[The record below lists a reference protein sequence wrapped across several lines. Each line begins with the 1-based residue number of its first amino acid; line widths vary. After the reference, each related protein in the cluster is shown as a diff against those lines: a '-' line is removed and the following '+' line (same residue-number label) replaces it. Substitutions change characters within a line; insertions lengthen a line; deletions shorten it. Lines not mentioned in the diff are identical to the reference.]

1 MLRSFF
7 AQLREVAKPMDVVVL
22 RFEKGVPIRKVVV
35 GAVVVAVLIKLI
47 TFTMAVYLIIDVF
60 DLFIFFQI

>member
-1 MLRSFF
+1 
-7 AQLREVAKPMDVVVL
+7 MDVVVL